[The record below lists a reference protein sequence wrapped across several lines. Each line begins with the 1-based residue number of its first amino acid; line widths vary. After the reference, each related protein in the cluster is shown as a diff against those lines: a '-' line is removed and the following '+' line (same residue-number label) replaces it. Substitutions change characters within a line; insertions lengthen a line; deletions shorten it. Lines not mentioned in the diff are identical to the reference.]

1 MMIFETLKKSS
12 IFKVLIDEHLH
23 YISSSFKEQSF
34 SNNEYIFMQGDP
46 SDFLY
51 LVAKGRV
58 KMLKHSEKGKD
69 VILEIKSPGE
79 LFCCSAVLDERPFP
93 ESAQAMDDGSVIK
106 IRREKLLDI
115 MERYPDL
122 KVEIARY
129 SGEKLKEA
137 HEMLKSIATEKAEGR
152 IASILLKFSETGG
165 YSDSEFV
172 KISVSLT
179 RQEIADMVG
188 TTVETCIRTI
198 SKFQKEGMVKLDSH
212 NLLVNRS
219 LLKKFLES
227 LQ

>member
-1 MMIFETLKKSS
+1 VLKDEDLHDISASFE
-12 IFKVLIDEHLH
+12 ER
-23 YISSSFKEQSF
+23 SFRNKE
-34 SNNEYIFMQGDP
+34 YVFMEGDP

-106 IRREKLLDI
+106 IHREKLCKI

-129 SGEKLKEA
+129 AGEKLKEA
-137 HEMLKSIATEKAEGR
+137 HEMLKNIATEKVEGR
-152 IASILLKFSETGG
+152 IASILLKLSETGG
-165 YSDSEFV
+165 YSDSAYE
-172 KISVSLT
+172 KINISLT

-188 TTVETCIRTI
+188 TTVESCIRTI
-198 SKFQKEGMVKLDSH
+198 SKFQKEGMVKSESH

-219 LLKKFLES
+219 SLRNFLES
-227 LQ
+227 L